1 MAKMVTGQEHVLLKN
16 FGPPAEGAQAGP
28 DSSNLAQSAVAEHAA
43 QQSHA
48 IDWEGATVIDTEQQF
63 HRRCTPESWHIRSET
78 NAMNREECNLP
89 PVYDLLIHR
98 PHSTNQ

>member
-1 MAKMVTGQEHVLLKN
+1 VYVGQTGRTLVHRLKEHKWALTS
-16 FGPPAEGAQAGP
+16 G
-28 DSSNLAQSAVAEHAA
+28 NLAQSAVAEHAA

-48 IDWEGATVIDTEQQF
+48 IDWEGAMVIDTEQQF
-63 HRRCTPESWHIRSET
+63 HRRCTLESWHIRSET